1 MGTKY
6 ALLNPADGQY
16 VLFNTEEQLKQ
27 ELAKRA
33 IDFYITHAHG
43 IAYSIVTTD
52 ENGWET
58 WNAKNNVSS
67 FDQLQIEKE
76 IQRYM

>member
-1 MGTKY
+1 
-6 ALLNPADGQY
+6 
-16 VLFNTEEQLKQ
+16 
-27 ELAKRA
+27 
-33 IDFYITHAHG
+33 
-43 IAYSIVTTD
+43 VTTD